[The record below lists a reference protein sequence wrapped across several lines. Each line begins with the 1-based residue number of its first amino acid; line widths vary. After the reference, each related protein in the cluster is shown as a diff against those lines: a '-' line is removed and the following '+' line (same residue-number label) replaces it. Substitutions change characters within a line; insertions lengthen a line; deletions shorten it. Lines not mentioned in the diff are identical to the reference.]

1 MRKKYKNAMYYREQE
16 VLGSL
21 GSMPLS
27 GSFTPTYFIEEE
39 SSYETINPEEIEVLT
54 EYYGPAEIFEELQ
67 LKNIMLNLMDS
78 LSPREAKILKYRFGI
93 DTFTD
98 YSLEQI
104 ASMYSI
110 HKERV
115 RQIEAKALRKMRNP
129 SRSSILLEFLGF
141 CITLSDKAQEL
152 PPERDTEFGW
162 DENDEIKHTE
172 KVDCWSKR
180 VESAVKSLEKAKIK
194 LLEGSA

>member
-1 MRKKYKNAMYYREQE
+1 MYYREQE
-16 VLGSL
+16 VIDSL
-21 GSMPLS
+21 GLMPLS

-54 EYYGPAEIFEELQ
+54 EYYGPEEIFEEIQ
-67 LKNIMLNLMDS
+67 LKNIMLNVMDS
-78 LSPREAKILKYRFGI
+78 LTPRESKILKYRFGI

-98 YSLEQI
+98 YTLEQI
-104 ASMYSI
+104 ASMYSLTR
-110 HKERV
+110 ERI
-115 RQIEAKALRKMRNP
+115 RHLEAKALRKMRHP
-129 SRSSILLEFLGF
+129 SRSSILLEFLGV
-141 CITLSDKAQEL
+141 CTTLTEKAQEL

-162 DENDEIKHTE
+162 DEDDEIKHTE

-194 LLEGSA
+194 LLEGST